1 MTTTRIFYTI
11 INAAGEFYKFA
22 IEKPYFTS
30 DFLDKAIKKFNN
42 KDEAV
47 KNLMYLKA
55 NYPSYFE
62 GAKIESFVI
71 SITQDIE
78 DIEDECLKFINLR
91 DLDLPKD
98 VMENSNYVIPLN
110 GKLDMDKN
118 IIVITQLKRRVF
130 EAYVCTLSY
139 GKTSLDTKEK
149 GELVFSTPYIDDI
162 PGYPPMIIG
171 NLLDTSVKTIG
182 GVQYTM
188 VCKDDVDKEY
198 CRPNWLW

>member
-47 KNLMYLKA
+47 KSLMYLKA
-55 NYPSYFE
+55 HYPSYFE
-62 GAKIESFVI
+62 GSKIESFVI